1 MEIQDK
7 VKRAAHILMLR
18 SHSKPGVRGWE
29 LRRALGDEYIK
40 IIDLLDKELS
50 DIGLRVAIKT
60 EKGDE
65 PSSKDDYDDSFFFV
79 TFRSP
84 PDWPEI
90 RGSGWRIDELAALA
104 VSISLIAGRGGKAR
118 YEEILDVLTKKI
130 PERRARALI
139 TRFIKQGYL
148 SGEDELELGWRTFVE
163 VDVKGLL
170 KTVIG
175 ASKQSTY

>member
-7 VKRAAHILMLR
+7 IKRAAHILMLR

-29 LRRALGDEYIK
+29 LRRALGDDYIR
-40 IIDLLDKELS
+40 ILELLDRELS
-50 DIGLRVAIKT
+50 DIGLKVAVRT
-60 EKGDE
+60 EKGEE
-65 PSSKDDYDDSFFFV
+65 PSKDDYDDSFFFV

-118 YEEILDVLTKKI
+118 YEELMDVLTKKM
-130 PERRARALI
+130 PERRARALV

-148 SGEDELELGWRTFVE
+148 AGEEELELGWRTFVE

-170 KTVIG
+170 KAVMG
-175 ASKQSTY
+175 SSKQSTS